1 MDFAELG
8 IGFTDAKLFLER
20 AEDFSLLDGVNAQIC
35 FKFII
40 EFNVIGGVSG
50 LLSNDRDDLLRWVD
64 AGGIGCRLILSDQW
78 CLGCVG

>member
-20 AEDFSLLDGVNAQIC
+20 AEDFGLLDGVNAQIC

-40 EFNVIGGVSG
+40 EFDVT
-50 LLSNDRDDLLRWVD
+50 
-64 AGGIGCRLILSDQW
+64 
-78 CLGCVG
+78 